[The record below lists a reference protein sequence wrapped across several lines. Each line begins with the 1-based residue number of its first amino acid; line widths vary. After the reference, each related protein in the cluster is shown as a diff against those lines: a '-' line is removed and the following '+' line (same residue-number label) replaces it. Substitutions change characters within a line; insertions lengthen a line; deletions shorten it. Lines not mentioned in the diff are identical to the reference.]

1 MSSGIATPADLKS
14 TSGGFFDPTIGS
26 VDLQKRIQPN
36 LYFRNEEGRPATY
49 PKAINTPDVTKIGD
63 PNNNAGFN
71 HFMMQVAEHFD
82 PFIQKK
88 TLAQPR
94 FWHDRVPRGSY
105 TLFQG
110 TNPKTFIYRGG
121 LTTYAGLSKWDPI
134 QTDVVKNGPD
144 PCGVPGFSTYTYA
157 WETLQYD
164 GYRTA
169 WGSDPICVDALK
181 YQDQAQTQLAWI
193 LETGAE
199 FGVAIQEVWNRD
211 TYIRHSVLHDRSFLM
226 SKEYAGAG
234 SARYVYDPFVKFAA
248 KASDGDGKPLPGSGG
263 TEGVADIEY
272 ISEPFIVFDASV
284 EVEPLNFDTL
294 ERVGFELS
302 QEAAEHAVGHGPD
315 GPTFGLMAA
324 TDDMEKYFR
333 GNEEYRKYWIEAQP
347 QALIDGYGLRMK
359 TFRGW
364 AIVPDGNQLRFKVVR
379 YISSYSA
386 EEAVKYGYVGF
397 KEFAN
402 KEVFIAQYVPPRVE
416 GRQGINGSRVP
427 AVNPDYYTAE
437 LAIAPVFM
445 NNIITNL
452 FVPQVTSLGSG
463 TSFGAVPGLNGQ
475 WSWLNIVDRETNPF
489 GKIGNFYGMF
499 EIFQRPEPS
508 VFYALS
514 FLYRRCMQSLRSR
527 CPAENPNVNMD
538 IVDEKDG
545 STDITKVVRGV
556 TVAPE
561 AVNAANKAG
570 AALVTFGIATDLVGL
585 SIGAAVTVKLGDKS
599 VAGAYVTRK
608 TNSNLV
614 EVALPIDS
622 KSKVS
627 YAAGGGLTIDTV
639 AITEKTTGTIT
650 LA

>member
-1 MSSGIATPADLKS
+1 MADSILDSMPFNPTLADPAFAD
-14 TSGGFFDPTIGS
+14 
-26 VDLQKRIQPN
+26 RIRQNIYDKNPGDRPGVN
-36 LYFRNEEGRPATY
+36 YTAPVPLPRNEDIG
-49 PKAINTPDVTKIGD
+49 KNTG
-63 PNNNAGFN
+63 NAGYN

-94 FWHDRVPRGSY
+94 FWHDRIPRGSY

-134 QTDVVKNGPD
+134 VTDVTTGHNPCKTPD
-144 PCGVPGFSTYTYA
+144 FSTYTYA
-157 WETLQYD
+157 WESLQYD

-226 SKEYAGAG
+226 SKEYAGSD
-234 SARYVYDPFVKFAA
+234 SARYVYDPFVKFGPAPAA
-248 KASDGDGKPLPGSGG
+248 GIANEAVIK
-263 TEGVADIEY
+263 
-272 ISEPFIVFDASV
+272 EPFIVFDASV

-302 QEAAEHAVGHGPD
+302 QEASEHAVGNGPD

-364 AIVPDGNQLRFKVVR
+364 AIIPDGNQLRFKVVR
-379 YISSYSA
+379 YIDNYDETTA
-386 EEAVKYGYVGF
+386 LDYGYVGY
-397 KEFAN
+397 KVLQG
-402 KEVFIAQYVPPRVE
+402 KPVFIAQYVPPRVD
-416 GRQGINGSRVP
+416 GRMGINGSRVP
-427 AVNPDYYTAE
+427 KVNPEYYTAE

-475 WSWLNIVDRETNPF
+475 WSWMNIIDRETNPF
-489 GKIGNFYGMF
+489 GKYGNFYGMF

-527 CPAENPNVNMD
+527 CPAENPNVNQD
-538 IVDEKDG
+538 IVDDKD
-545 STDITKVVRGV
+545 TEVAVTKVVRGM
-556 TVAPE
+556 TVATE
-561 AVNAANKAG
+561 AVAASNAAG
-570 AALVTFGIATDLVGL
+570 AALVTLGIENDLVGL
-585 SIGAAVTVKLGDKS
+585 SLGAAVEVTLDGVKI
-599 VAGAYVTRK
+599 AGAYVTRK

-614 EVALPIDS
+614 EVALPVTS
-622 KSKVS
+622 AVK
-627 YAAGGGLTIDTV
+627 YAADGAFQV
-639 AITEKTTGTIT
+639 ADGKKITAKSTGTIK
-650 LA
+650 LV

>member
-1 MSSGIATPADLKS
+1 MASIATPADLTS

-26 VDLQKRIQPN
+26 QALQERIKPN
-36 LYFRNEEGRPATY
+36 LYGRNELGRGAHVNYPAI
-49 PKAINTPDVTKIGD
+49 ATPDHTQISGPILD
-63 PNNNAGFN
+63 PYDGAAKNSAGFN

-134 QTDVVKNGPD
+134 QTDVTRTND
-144 PCGVPGFSTYTYA
+144 PCAVPGFSTYSYA

-234 SARYVYDPFVKFAA
+234 SARYVYDPFVKF
-248 KASDGDGKPLPGSGG
+248 GDAGA
-263 TEGVADIEY
+263 EGVADKSV

-386 EEAVKYGYVGF
+386 AEAAKYGYVGF
-397 KEFAN
+397 KEFAD

-463 TSFGAVPGLNGQ
+463 TSFCAVPGLNGQ

-538 IVDEKDG
+538 IVDDKDG
-545 STDITKVVRGV
+545 DTEITKVVRGMA
-556 TVAPE
+556 VAAE
-561 AVNAANKAG
+561 AVEAANKTG
-570 AALVTFGIATDLVGL
+570 AALVTLGIATDLVGL
-585 SIGAAVTVKLGDKS
+585 SIGAAVEVTLEGTAVK
-599 VAGAYVTRK
+599 GAYVTRK

-614 EVALPIDS
+614 EVALPIAGAV
-622 KSKVS
+622 K
-627 YAAGGGLTIDTV
+627 YAAGGALQVADGKTV
-639 AITEKTTGTIT
+639 TAKSTGTIK

>member
-1 MSSGIATPADLKS
+1 MADTILDSNK
-14 TSGGFFDPTIGS
+14 FNPTIVGN
-26 VDLQKRIQPN
+26 DDFAARIAANIYDKNPG
-36 LYFRNEEGRPATY
+36 GRPAQYSEPHNLT
-49 PKAINTPDVTKIGD
+49 DVTAIGTAA
-63 PNNNAGFN
+63 NNGGFN

-110 TNPKTFIYRGG
+110 SNPKTFIYRGG

-134 QTDVVKNGPD
+134 ITDAVGNGID
-144 PCGVPGFSTYTYA
+144 PCKTPDFSTYTYA

-226 SKEYAGAG
+226 SKEYAG
-234 SARYVYDPFVKFAA
+234 SESPRYIYDPFVKF
-248 KASDGDGKPLPGSGG
+248 GDEGS
-263 TEGVADIEY
+263 EGVANKNV

-302 QEAAEHAVGHGPD
+302 QEASEHAIGNGPD
-315 GPTFGLMAA
+315 GPTFGLLAA

-364 AIVPDGNQLRFKVVR
+364 AIIPDGNQLRFRVVR
-379 YISSYSA
+379 YISDYT
-386 EEAVKYGYVGF
+386 EAIAKDYGYVGY
-397 KEFAN
+397 KVLQG
-402 KEVFIAQYVPPRVE
+402 KEVFIAQYVPPRIE
-416 GRQGINGSRVP
+416 GRMGINGSRVP
-427 AVNPDYYTAE
+427 KVNPDYYTAE

-463 TSFGAVPGLNGQ
+463 TSFGAVAGLNGQ
-475 WSWLNIVDRETNPF
+475 WSWMNIIDRETNPF

-527 CPAENPNVNMD
+527 CPAENPHVNQD
-538 IVDEKDG
+538 IVDG
-545 STDITKVVRGV
+545 TDTDAKVTKVVSGY
-556 TVAPE
+556 TVDTA
-561 AVNAANKAG
+561 AVAAANASG
-570 AALVTFGIATDLVGL
+570 AALVTLGIDVDLVGL
-585 SIGAAVTVKLGDKS
+585 SLGAAVTVTLGS
-599 VAGAYVTRK
+599 TTITGAYVTRK

-614 EVALPIDS
+614 EVALPIASGTCEYGEDGILEVG
-622 KSKVS
+622 KTDVT
-627 YAAGGGLTIDTV
+627 A
-639 AITEKTTGTIT
+639 KTTGTIA
-650 LA
+650 LV